1 MKTSLNELRL
11 IEDYLLSGR
20 EDEESCLFEAKLILQ
35 PELKEH
41 VYWQNKTYQLVR
53 CYGRKQLKAEI
64 EKIHQTL
71 FNTNRHQPFRQ
82 RIMRLFS
89 K

>member
-1 MKTSLNELRL
+1 MKTSSNELRL

-35 PELKEH
+35 PQLKEH
-41 VYWQNKTYQLVR
+41 VYWQNKTYQIVQD
-53 CYGRKQLKAEI
+53 YGRKQLKTEI

-71 FNTNRHQPFRQ
+71 FNTSEHQPFRQ